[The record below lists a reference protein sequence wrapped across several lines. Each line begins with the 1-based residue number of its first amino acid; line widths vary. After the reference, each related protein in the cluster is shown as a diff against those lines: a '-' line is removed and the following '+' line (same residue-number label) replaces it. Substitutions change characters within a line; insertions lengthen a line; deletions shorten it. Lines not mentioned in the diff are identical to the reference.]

1 MSADILQET
10 DSPSENTFLSLPC
23 SYMKSRNGIP
33 SNCHLLFES
42 LPFRDMCLGFSPY
55 SGVWE
60 LSRKRRHR
68 TIMELP
74 WATVRKTHGQ
84 NTEFLSHW
92 SPGAP
97 GHFDRHF
104 ICKCGFSVSI
114 GSFVLIVF
122 LLFSVS
128 LCSSQWPGTHMISFC
143 LRVSGLQ
150 TYPPS
155 PHTPY
160 SCPMPHSPHLLC
172 CIFSERKTQSVTEA
186 PRKHPSSAQRLCVD
200 LWHEVLP
207 RGILSYDSL

>member
-122 LLFSVS
+122 PTHHWSLLLTPCLHPLTPAHFLS
-128 LCSSQWPGTHMISFC
+128 LWSS
-143 LRVSGLQ
+143 L
-150 TYPPS
+150 
-155 PHTPY
+155 PHRTP
-160 SCPMPHSPHLLC
+160 
-172 CIFSERKTQSVTEA
+172 
-186 PRKHPSSAQRLCVD
+186 
-200 LWHEVLP
+200 
-207 RGILSYDSL
+207 